1 MSGTISLAK
10 QITDQLSITHKNMAF
25 KCTFKKMNG
34 DLIISNYGTIIDK
47 YLPLIK
53 QHTINYEVL
62 PEEEKLYF
70 YQPKRLSQDLYGTTE
85 LWSTIM
91 NINHVYNISQ
101 FNKSNILILNQDGV
115 DLIEEII
122 IREGSKMDD
131 QDERIL

>member
-10 QITDQLSITHKNMAF
+10 DLNDRLTITHKNMAF

-34 DLIISNYGTIIDK
+34 ELIISNYGTIIDK

-53 QHTINYEVL
+53 QNTISYEVL

-91 NINHVYNISQ
+91 NINHIYNISQ
-101 FNKSNILILNQDGV
+101 FNKSSILILTQDGI

-122 IREGSKMDD
+122 IREGSKVND
-131 QDERIL
+131 QNNRIL